1 MERTRRGVWNRN
13 YWDEKL
19 FGENIIQVIPTF
31 SFQGTLIRCATQW
44 CLTLKLFG
52 ETQSEKKKKKKSL
65 PVFFFLLEKAS
76 YKALVSVSGLVLS
89 PFPFFLCTAFRTKV
103 KSYFERPLFNFPSL
117 GGTILLGKHEEQS
130 CLSALVL
137 SLVDKLYSIVN
148 NSAPGSDHELLTI
161 L

>member
-1 MERTRRGVWNRN
+1 MRN
-13 YWDEKL
+13 YLEKTL
-19 FGENIIQVIPTF
+19 FKW
-31 SFQGTLIRCATQW
+31 FQLLVFKELWLGVPLSDVW
-44 CLTLKLFG
+44 HLNCLERLKV
-52 ETQSEKKKKKKSL
+52 KKKKKKSL

>member
-19 FGENIIQVIPTF
+19 FGENTIQVNPTF
-31 SFQGTLIRCATQW
+31 SFQGVPLSDVW
-44 CLTLKLFG
+44 HLNCLERLKV
-52 ETQSEKKKKKKSL
+52 KKKKKKSL

-89 PFPFFLCTAFRTKV
+89 PFPFFLCAAFRTKV